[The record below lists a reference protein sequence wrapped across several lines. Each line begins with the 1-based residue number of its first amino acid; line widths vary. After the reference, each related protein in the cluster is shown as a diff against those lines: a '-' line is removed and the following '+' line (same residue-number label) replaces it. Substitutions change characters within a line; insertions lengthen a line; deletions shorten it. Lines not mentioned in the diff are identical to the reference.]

1 MQASKTRIVC
11 GTRSNE
17 VAHAIANH
25 LDSELPISSRYD
37 IEDASHAMVNSHPD
51 DCLFILQDPV
61 EVY

>member
-1 MQASKTRIVC
+1 MLPATPAWHPATI
-11 GTRSNE
+11 TPT
-17 VAHAIANH
+17 HAIANH

>member
-1 MQASKTRIVC
+1 M
-11 GTRSNE
+11 
-17 VAHAIANH
+17 AHAIANH